1 MTTSAPSL
9 NDIAFQISGL
19 TYNIS
24 QFLEQNNS
32 PSPSI
37 AADGPSRFPADAPAD
52 IQAARHQLLELTL
65 NLHNLV
71 LGPEDRIRTQTAEV
85 HMYGLILICLLTLP

>member
-1 MTTSAPSL
+1 MISPTLSL

-24 QFLEQNNS
+24 KFLEQNDLPSLSNS
-32 PSPSI
+32 PDAP
-37 AADGPSRFPADAPAD
+37 PRFPTSAPAD
-52 IQAARHQLLELTL
+52 IHTARIQLLELTL
-65 NLHNLV
+65 ELHNLI

-85 HMYGLILICLLTLP
+85 SALVRSVSMRC